1 MCELVC
7 CVVVVKLVGTQ
18 LAGNERE
25 KGEAA
30 STGFK
35 YDKSSWETV
44 DKSDLEAQGMYSTL
58 QAASIG
64 FKYDKSSW
72 ETVDKSDLEAQGMYS
87 TLQAASIGF
96 KYDKSSWETVDK

>member
-1 MCELVC
+1 MYSTLP
-7 CVVVVKLVGTQ
+7 G
-18 LAGNERE
+18 
-25 KGEAA
+25 A
-30 STGFK
+30 SIGFE

-72 ETVDKSDLEAQGMYS
+72 ETVDK
-87 TLQAASIGF
+87 
-96 KYDKSSWETVDK
+96 